1 MRVNKTFSA
10 SMLAKREQVL
20 NQSLALSD
28 LRPLCLIL
36 IKKYALVMISKLKM
50 TDALAIFET

>member
-28 LRPLCLIL
+28 SRPLCLIL
-36 IKKYALVMISKLKM
+36 MKKYALATISKLKM